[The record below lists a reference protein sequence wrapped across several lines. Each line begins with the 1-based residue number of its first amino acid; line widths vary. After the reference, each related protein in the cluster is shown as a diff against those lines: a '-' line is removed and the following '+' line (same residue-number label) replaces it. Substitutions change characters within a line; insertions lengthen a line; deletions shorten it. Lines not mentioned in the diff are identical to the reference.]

1 MKVIIL
7 MTSGPRPPWRCASPF
22 YIAALMAANEAEV
35 EMFFNMDGTRLLKKG
50 VAERIIPGEPN
61 CLSPNGK
68 KLKTV
73 YDFMKDAKQA
83 GVKFYSCKQAID
95 SLGYKAS
102 FVYCH
107 GLYLQKVFLSNN
119 AKEPSCHNT
128 RRREKALG
136 AMHGG

>member
-7 MTSGPRPPWRCASPF
+7 MTSGPRTPWRCASPF
-22 YIAALMAANEAEV
+22 YIAALMAANEADV
-35 EMFFNMDGTRLLKKG
+35 EIFFNMDGTRLLKKG
-50 VAERIIPGEPN
+50 VAERIVPGEPN

-95 SLGYKAS
+95 SLGYKPEDLIPELDGVFPAS
-102 FVYCH
+102 EFA
-107 GLYLQKVFLSNN
+107 LRAMEADKVLTF
-119 AKEPSCHNT
+119 
-128 RRREKALG
+128 
-136 AMHGG
+136 